1 MPKDPVPDKILLGHY
16 KVGPEIGKGSFAHV
30 YKGTDTRTNKTVA
43 IKAVVKS
50 RLNGNQKL
58 IDNLQAEIQI
68 LQNLKNPHTVTL
80 LDSTN
85 SKDYFYLF
93 MDFCSLGDLH
103 FFIRPKNQLTGSHP
117 LLKSIF
123 ERYPPPKNSHGLNEI
138 IIINFTKQL
147 ASALKF
153 LRSQNLIHRDLKPQN
168 ILLAQPVNSKEEFIK
183 KGYVGLIDLPIIK
196 IADFGFARILP
207 STSMAE
213 TLCGSPLYMAPEIL
227 RYEKY
232 NAKADLWSIGA
243 IIYEMIVGKP
253 PFSASNHMELVKKIQ
268 KTKDKI
274 NFPSNFE
281 INQDLI
287 RLVCALLKLNPTER
301 MGFKEFFNDPIITS
315 NNLNISTIN
324 EPLDCSK
331 LDEKMFISEYLPSK
345 PLKDLKS
352 IRNDNLDDLNE
363 VVEDDDD
370 QDVDDDDHD
379 DDSNNSSNTG
389 KNNTKLL
396 QQQRGIKQP
405 ASIRPQLHQLQTTP
419 LKKSNVEIN
428 SNNIKQP
435 NSSNDLLLL
444 NNNTSPSTTSPL
456 TTTTLKIA
464 SNTTRLNKQQQKH
477 QQQQQ
482 QQQNK
487 YDLVFDKEYVV
498 VEKNAVEIN
507 TLADELENAGIS
519 TNNNTT
525 NTNTNNKIN
534 NRTKY
539 SSSPNNESPPSNN
552 NQLLSYNS
560 GNTTGTTTNTGQVNR
575 RYSSSNSK
583 PSSLNSRRTSFGDRK
598 FPGMSISPTT
608 KLSKVI
614 DFTSNKLFGT
624 PSPNN
629 NINNINNNNN
639 NNIQLNDSSNVSYPR
654 NNNTHSNNNT
664 NNLIERTTLH
674 LKQNIIN
681 VPTKDL
687 KHLTNNNNNNNNN
700 QSSSSQSFNNSDLK
714 QIKKL
719 ETLATTAHA
728 ISLFA
733 EVKFSQLIPLPPSS
747 PMGLTNNTGG
757 SSSNRMLDN
766 TNDFG
771 YTTQEN
777 NSYSN
782 EAIMD
787 DDDFEDDSSNLPPLM
802 IVQIATEGVQLY
814 VCTLTLL
821 ARAMD
826 IAKDWWSRNQS
837 TRKAP
842 KNLYELVEWTRTT
855 YNECLEKTEY
865 MQLRLDEA
873 NEKLKIDQIS
883 QQQEE
888 EPIVAEK
895 LIFDRALEMSKQAAY
910 NELKNQDLIGCE
922 SNYATA
928 IWMLESLID
937 IGINP
942 NNSDDQMNDDD
953 DDSKSYSSSLDE
965 NDKKMV
971 ELFINS
977 ISKRLSILREKISNQ
992 NITH

>member
-1 MPKDPVPDKILLGHY
+1 
-16 KVGPEIGKGSFAHV
+16 
-30 YKGTDTRTNKTVA
+30 
-43 IKAVVKS
+43 
-50 RLNGNQKL
+50 
-58 IDNLQAEIQI
+58 
-68 LQNLKNPHTVTL
+68 
-80 LDSTN
+80 
-85 SKDYFYLF
+85 
-93 MDFCSLGDLH
+93 
-103 FFIRPKNQLTGSHP
+103 
-117 LLKSIF
+117 
-123 ERYPPPKNSHGLNEI
+123 
-138 IIINFTKQL
+138 
-147 ASALKF
+147 
-153 LRSQNLIHRDLKPQN
+153 
-168 ILLAQPVNSKEEFIK
+168 
-183 KGYVGLIDLPIIK
+183 
-196 IADFGFARILP
+196 
-207 STSMAE
+207 MAE

-363 VVEDDDD
+363 VVEDDHD

-444 NNNTSPSTTSPL
+444 NNNTSPSTTSP
-456 TTTTLKIA
+456 TTTLKIA

-560 GNTTGTTTNTGQVNR
+560 GNTTGTTTNTGQFWR
-575 RYSSSNSK
+575 S
-583 PSSLNSRRTSFGDRK
+583 
-598 FPGMSISPTT
+598 
-608 KLSKVI
+608 
-614 DFTSNKLFGT
+614 
-624 PSPNN
+624 
-629 NINNINNNNN
+629 
-639 NNIQLNDSSNVSYPR
+639 
-654 NNNTHSNNNT
+654 
-664 NNLIERTTLH
+664 
-674 LKQNIIN
+674 
-681 VPTKDL
+681 
-687 KHLTNNNNNNNNN
+687 
-700 QSSSSQSFNNSDLK
+700 
-714 QIKKL
+714 
-719 ETLATTAHA
+719 
-728 ISLFA
+728 
-733 EVKFSQLIPLPPSS
+733 
-747 PMGLTNNTGG
+747 
-757 SSSNRMLDN
+757 
-766 TNDFG
+766 
-771 YTTQEN
+771 
-777 NSYSN
+777 
-782 EAIMD
+782 
-787 DDDFEDDSSNLPPLM
+787 
-802 IVQIATEGVQLY
+802 
-814 VCTLTLL
+814 
-821 ARAMD
+821 
-826 IAKDWWSRNQS
+826 
-837 TRKAP
+837 
-842 KNLYELVEWTRTT
+842 
-855 YNECLEKTEY
+855 
-865 MQLRLDEA
+865 
-873 NEKLKIDQIS
+873 
-883 QQQEE
+883 
-888 EPIVAEK
+888 
-895 LIFDRALEMSKQAAY
+895 
-910 NELKNQDLIGCE
+910 
-922 SNYATA
+922 
-928 IWMLESLID
+928 
-937 IGINP
+937 
-942 NNSDDQMNDDD
+942 
-953 DDSKSYSSSLDE
+953 
-965 NDKKMV
+965 
-971 ELFINS
+971 
-977 ISKRLSILREKISNQ
+977 
-992 NITH
+992 